1 MTILS
6 LLPELSSAA
15 SESKRHTTRWA
26 ASDARLNSQLSKETL
41 HVRRVRDRHERGH
54 RRHRL
59 SAHLRTTV
67 TSTLGLVTLLI
78 AAQSAMAVSDADLTE
93 AVGVIQGALTLLGA
107 LLGSF
112 LPDAHLAALTARG
125 GLILLGVAL
134 RLLDVKP
141 RPVADLLPALI
152 AAPLLCQLA
161 IAVH

>member
-1 MTILS
+1 M
-6 LLPELSSAA
+6 
-15 SESKRHTTRWA
+15 
-26 ASDARLNSQLSKETL
+26 
-41 HVRRVRDRHERGH
+41 
-54 RRHRL
+54 
-59 SAHLRTTV
+59 
-67 TSTLGLVTLLI
+67 TLLI